1 MGFRRSARVATAAT
15 TITTMTIPAIR
26 VELVPPVDDEVALVN
41 IVEVLEETGV
51 LEKLEVEL
59 ELMLLELITELDE
72 LVLELDVEELEVDE
86 LVLVLAPTGCKLA
99 RRVWFTQSPS

>member
-1 MGFRRSARVATAAT
+1 
-15 TITTMTIPAIR
+15 MTIPAIR
-26 VELVPPVDDEVALVN
+26 VELIPPVDDEVELVN
-41 IVEVLEETGV
+41 AVELLEETGG

-59 ELMLLELITELDE
+59 MLLELIAELDE

>member
-1 MGFRRSARVATAAT
+1 
-15 TITTMTIPAIR
+15 MTIPAIR
-26 VELVPPVDDEVALVN
+26 VELIPPVDDEVALVN

-59 ELMLLELITELDE
+59 MLLELITELDE
-72 LVLELDVEELEVDE
+72 LVLEVDVEELGVDE
-86 LVLVLAPTGCKLA
+86 LVLVIAPTGCRLA